1 MELNDKKSKVLG
13 LLYRSGLLRWV
24 LSLCPLCF
32 CCDFPHRP
40 HSRLLQLFECPK
52 RNMAMLCANFKW
64 TFISLLF
71 FPVRCFIITN
81 SNKAF
86 FFFFFITLRYSVA
99 FVLPASA
106 VTSEDCNQGAK
117 CAGPRVRAA
126 EYTNLRKH
134 RQWIANDTQNKTRK
148 KTFTQ
153 KTTKELYRH
162 WIGFLYTL
170 ILLNCVWQLTEHF
183 RYWWTQNK
191 SFFGRYGGEL
201 KKIKILLLSFKSLL

>member
-1 MELNDKKSKVLG
+1 M
-13 LLYRSGLLRWV
+13 WV
-24 LSLCPLCF
+24 LVISCQDCKELKRPREVLLKVRSLHYRPGYLPWVFSLCRPFSFCRFSSRLC
-32 CCDFPHRP
+32 
-40 HSRLLQLFECPK
+40 SILLQLFQCPQ
-52 RNMAMLCANFKW
+52 RNAAVLYANSKC
-64 TFISLLF
+64 TFILLLF

-81 SNKAF
+81 SNKGF
-86 FFFFFITLRYSVA
+86 FYYLRYSVA
-99 FVLPASA
+99 FVFLASA
-106 VTSEDCNQGAK
+106 VTSEDCIQGAK

-170 ILLNCVWQLTEHF
+170 ILLNCVW
-183 RYWWTQNK
+183 
-191 SFFGRYGGEL
+191 
-201 KKIKILLLSFKSLL
+201 

>member
-1 MELNDKKSKVLG
+1 MELKLLWEVQLKEPG
-13 LLYRSGLLRWV
+13 LLQTWISALV
-24 LSLCPLCF
+24 SIC
-32 CCDFPHRP
+32 
-40 HSRLLQLFECPK
+40 RLLSFSKFSYRPRSILPQHFSAH
-52 RNMAMLCANFKW
+52 RTKW
-64 TFISLLF
+64 PSHVPTLNITFISWLF

-81 SNKAF
+81 SNKGF
-86 FFFFFITLRYSVA
+86 FFFFNYYLRYSAA
-99 FVLPASA
+99 FVSLASA
-106 VTSEDCNQGAK
+106 VTSEDCIQGAK

-170 ILLNCVWQLTEHF
+170 ILLNCVW
-183 RYWWTQNK
+183 
-191 SFFGRYGGEL
+191 
-201 KKIKILLLSFKSLL
+201 

>member
-1 MELNDKKSKVLG
+1 MGQCDSRDERLR
-13 LLYRSGLLRWV
+13 LYTTKTTQRSPTQSARSALQTWV
-24 LSLCPLCF
+24 SAAGFSPLSAFPF
-32 CCDFPHRP
+32 CDFSDRP
-40 HSRLLQLFECPK
+40 CSNLLQLFQCPK
-52 RNMAMLCANFKW
+52 RNVAMSCANFKC

-81 SNKAF
+81 SNKGF
-86 FFFFFITLRYSVA
+86 FFYYLRYSAA
-99 FVLPASA
+99 FVFPASA
-106 VTSEDCNQGAK
+106 VTSEDCIQGAK

-170 ILLNCVWQLTEHF
+170 ILLNCVW
-183 RYWWTQNK
+183 
-191 SFFGRYGGEL
+191 
-201 KKIKILLLSFKSLL
+201 